1 MFSLLKSS
9 TSSNQFCKKIAVSLY
24 PRYLFV
30 GFSVFCCVIVRLFV
44 LVMIWY
50 LDSPNWII
58 IKLLLILVTGAPR
71 LTKILH
77 SDFHRGIFLPYR
89 DFAQRRHRQAFV
101 LRNRGCSCIGPPIWV
116 INISACVIG
125 KIIVFPHPTSE
136 LINNYTSLHAS
147 ETIVFSSSHLWAEAA
162 SSSSQTSSLMLA
174 AGGWFGWSPWATLGG
189 ERWWEA
195 EI

>member
-30 GFSVFCCVIVRLFV
+30 AFSVLFFLWLSVSLSWSWFGTWIVPTESSSSSFWFLSLGPHVWQKFCTQIF
-44 LVMIWY
+44 I
-50 LDSPNWII
+50 
-58 IKLLLILVTGAPR
+58 GE
-71 LTKILH
+71 
-77 SDFHRGIFLPYR
+77 FFLPYR

-101 LRNRGCSCIGPPIWV
+101 LRNRGCSCIGLPIWV
-116 INISACVIG
+116 IIISACIG
-125 KIIVFPHPTSE
+125 KIV
-136 LINNYTSLHAS
+136 
-147 ETIVFSSSHLWAEAA
+147 VFSSSHLWAEAA

-189 ERWWEA
+189 ERWWDA